1 MKASMSR
8 VSLNILSE
16 TEKEVL
22 LSLKPFFEQ
31 NGLLSGGTALMLQR
45 PLRKSYDFDL
55 FFPFEITESFLK
67 KTSKVF
73 NSKIEVLI
81 NNPDEMTFI
90 ALEQIKVSLIF
101 FPYKRKHE
109 PIIINDYIVLSS
121 FKDIASDKA
130 YVIGRRPEYRDY
142 VDLFIILKNDFTLKQ
157 TILDAKEKFGGEF
170 SEKLFLSQLLYFEDL
185 KDFTVELIGERY
197 SVDEVRSFFNKLLLG
212 KTLFNNT

>member
-1 MKASMSR
+1 MSR

-16 TEKEVL
+16 IEKEVL

-31 NGLLSGGTALMLQR
+31 NGLLSGGTALMLQI

-55 FFPFEITESFLK
+55 FFPFEIPASFLK
-67 KTSKVF
+67 KASKVF

-90 ALEQIKVSLIF
+90 APGQIKVSLIF
-101 FPYKRKHE
+101 FPFKRKHG
-109 PIIINDYIVLSS
+109 PIIINDYIALSS

-197 SVDEVRSFFNKLLLG
+197 SVDEVRSFFNKLLLE
-212 KTLFNNT
+212 KNPF

>member
-1 MKASMSR
+1 MKAIMSR

-16 TEKEVL
+16 VEKEVL

-31 NGLLSGGTALMLQR
+31 NGLLSGGTALMLQI

-55 FFPFEITESFLK
+55 FFPFEIPASFLK
-67 KTSKVF
+67 KASKVF
-73 NSKIEVLI
+73 NSEIEVLI
-81 NNPDEMTFI
+81 NNPDEMTLI
-90 ALEQIKVSLIF
+90 ALGQIKVSLIF
-101 FPYKRKHE
+101 FPFKRKHE
-109 PIIINDYIVLSS
+109 PIIINDYIALSS

-170 SEKLFLSQLLYFEDL
+170 SEKLFLSQLSYFEDL

-197 SVDEVRSFFNKLLLG
+197 SVDEVRSFFKQIILQVI
-212 KTLFNNT
+212 

>member
-1 MKASMSR
+1 MSR

-16 TEKEVL
+16 IEKEVL

-31 NGLLSGGTALMLQR
+31 NGLLSGGTALMLQI

-55 FFPFEITESFLK
+55 FFPFEIPESFLK
-67 KTSKVF
+67 KASKVF

-81 NNPDEMTFI
+81 NNSGEMTFI
-90 ALEQIKVSLIF
+90 ALGQIKVSLIF
-101 FPYKRKHE
+101 FPFKRKHE
-109 PIIINDYIVLSS
+109 PIIVNDYIAISS

-130 YVIGRRPEYRDY
+130 HVIGRRPEYRDY

-197 SVDEVRSFFNKLLLG
+197 SVDEVRSFFIKLLLG
-212 KTLFNNT
+212 KNPF

>member
-1 MKASMSR
+1 MSR

-16 TEKEVL
+16 IEKEVL

-31 NGLLSGGTALMLQR
+31 NGLLSGGTALMLQI

-55 FFPFEITESFLK
+55 FFPFEIPESFLK
-67 KTSKVF
+67 KASKVF

-81 NNPDEMTFI
+81 NNPGEMTFI
-90 ALEQIKVSLIF
+90 ALGQIKVSLIF
-101 FPYKRKHE
+101 FPFKRKHE
-109 PIIINDYIVLSS
+109 PIIVNDYIAISS

-197 SVDEVRSFFNKLLLG
+197 SVDEVRSFFNKLLLE
-212 KTLFNNT
+212 KNPF

>member
-55 FFPFEITESFLK
+55 FFPFEIPESFLK
-67 KTSKVF
+67 KASKVF

-90 ALEQIKVSLIF
+90 ALGQIKVSLIF
-101 FPYKRKHE
+101 FPYKRKYG
-109 PIIINDYIVLSS
+109 PIIINDYIAL
-121 FKDIASDKA
+121 
-130 YVIGRRPEYRDY
+130 
-142 VDLFIILKNDFTLKQ
+142 
-157 TILDAKEKFGGEF
+157 
-170 SEKLFLSQLLYFEDL
+170 
-185 KDFTVELIGERY
+185 
-197 SVDEVRSFFNKLLLG
+197 
-212 KTLFNNT
+212 